1 MMPCFNAA
9 ATLRMAAA
17 SLTLQTLSDWE
28 CICLD
33 DGSSDETWDLLTQ
46 IHQRDRRFRIERFP
60 ENRGRGA
67 ARQRILELV
76 SGEYLA
82 FQDADDWSYPQRF
95 QHEASWLELDP
106 HIAMVSACAAVT
118 RDGDEAIGVMRPRP
132 GVALPCVMKF
142 DEPVPPPMVFP
153 SSMIRADLAK
163 QTGFDSA
170 FRRSQDSDFVL
181 RGVLGKH
188 LALTSEVIYAYSAT
202 ASTLNATLEGYKY
215 RMRAHMRHWREH
227 PLRVT
232 RTVVETAAKIAV
244 YRGASVIGAEQRLI
258 ANRFAPVDEDTV
270 RNFRVAHAKVRE
282 AADRLFA

>member
-33 DGSSDETWDLLTQ
+33 DGSSDETWDLLVRL
-46 IHQRDRRFRIERFP
+46 HERDRRFRIERFP

-188 LALTSEVIYAYSAT
+188 LALTSEVIYAYLRLLGNGIDAQRDTRRLQVSNARSHAALARAPVASHEDRRRDRSEDRCISWSVSDRSRAT
-202 ASTLNATLEGYKY
+202 P
-215 RMRAHMRHWREH
+215 HCQ
-227 PLRVT
+227 PLRT
-232 RTVVETAAKIAV
+232 R
-244 YRGASVIGAEQRLI
+244 RRRHGA
-258 ANRFAPVDEDTV
+258 
-270 RNFRVAHAKVRE
+270 
-282 AADRLFA
+282 